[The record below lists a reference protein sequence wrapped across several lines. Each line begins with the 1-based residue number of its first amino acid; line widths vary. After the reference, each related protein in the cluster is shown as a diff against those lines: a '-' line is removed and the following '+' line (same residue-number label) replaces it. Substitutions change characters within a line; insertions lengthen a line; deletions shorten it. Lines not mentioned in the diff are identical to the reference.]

1 MILHGFQ
8 VKKYLVV
15 ITKLFNAKETNRFLK
30 RLFGSAW
37 SFGIV
42 EMNALIFTS
51 NASWSLVTYH
61 PFDNEDCFTL
71 TYKTIATFTP
81 SNYTLLASIP
91 FEKLYPGKLKNLRKC
106 PLTVAVIPSA
116 PYVIEVNEKNRR
128 FDGIDV
134 RIIETLANSINL
146 TTTFIIPQEEYG
158 SDFCLNIT
166 NSECLQKVVIFCNL
180 DSNCRETLKMSR
192 CNNLM
197 ELRFT
202 PCRFLKEK
210 QI

>member
-1 MILHGFQ
+1 MILHSFQ
-8 VKKYLVV
+8 IKKYLIVL
-15 ITKLFNAKETNRFLK
+15 TQLLNPEETNKFLES
-30 RLFGSAW
+30 FFASAW
-37 SFGIV
+37 TFGII

-91 FEKLYPGKLKNLRKC
+91 FEELYPRKLVNLKKC
-106 PLTVAVIPSA
+106 PLTVAVIPSE
-116 PYVIEVNEKNRR
+116 PYVLEVNEKNRR

-158 SDFCLNIT
+158 SDFCQNIS
-166 NSECLQKVVIFCNL
+166 NSQCLQKVVVFCFIFNVRK
-180 DSNCRETLKMSR
+180 NCFCTGNSVL
-192 CNNLM
+192 
-197 ELRFT
+197 LR
-202 PCRFLKEK
+202 
-210 QI
+210 IGS